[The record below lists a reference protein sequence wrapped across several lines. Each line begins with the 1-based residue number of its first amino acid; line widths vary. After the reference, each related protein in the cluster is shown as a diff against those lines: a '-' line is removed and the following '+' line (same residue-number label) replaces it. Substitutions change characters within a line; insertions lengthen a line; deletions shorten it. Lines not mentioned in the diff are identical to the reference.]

1 MQKFGLSDSL
11 LDAAKAVLQGKQPE
25 PVVEETPDEEQPQS
39 LDEAGFANRKD
50 NVPAGKEL
58 AKRMKAGKGKKTHKW
73 WDDDG
78 DGKGYEKGEVS
89 GSFKKEDVE
98 KYS

>member
-39 LDEAGFANRKD
+39 LDEKKSLD
-50 NVPAGKEL
+50 NIYKISCLSVFL
-58 AKRMKAGKGKKTHKW
+58 RILTLTC
-73 WDDDG
+73 
-78 DGKGYEKGEVS
+78 
-89 GSFKKEDVE
+89 F
-98 KYS
+98 